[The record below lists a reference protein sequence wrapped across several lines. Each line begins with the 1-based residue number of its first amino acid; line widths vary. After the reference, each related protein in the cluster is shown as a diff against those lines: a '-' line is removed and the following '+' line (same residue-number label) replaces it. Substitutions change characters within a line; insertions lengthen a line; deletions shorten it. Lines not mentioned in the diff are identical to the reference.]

1 MYTTTVVTQV
11 MQACLPLM
19 HAARWCALRD
29 VVVSAVNGHALGLVA
44 LAVGTPRTTKVRH
57 RVKCVDRLLGNT
69 HLEAHRLDLYTA
81 LARQWLTGLPQLL
94 IVVDWSSLT
103 ADMQWHWLRASVVC
117 DGRSITLYEEVHP
130 RKHLGSLAVHKR
142 FIKRLEQLLPK
153 SAHPPIVMTDA
164 GFRNPWFRLIA
175 AQGWQWVG
183 RVRNRDFVRRNEA
196 EDWKPAK
203 QLYEQARSV
212 AADLGAYE
220 TVRNHPLK
228 CRLVR
233 VKHSPKGRK
242 HRYAS
247 GKDQNNSTARKCA
260 SRHREPWLLSCSP
273 SLGHLNAE
281 AVVRL
286 YAQRMRIE
294 EEFRDTKNVVLGAGL
309 ALSRSHGQQRLQAL
323 LLIGHI
329 AQMAKR
335 LIGEAA
341 KGAQLHLQLMSTNRK
356 ERAEL
361 SVMMLAKRVI
371 DSPELL
377 RKLKAPWPGWHVLRS
392 QVSAAINRAV
402 AADSWGNLRVRPVSA
417 CIDVMR

>member
-1 MYTTTVVTQV
+1 MHTQNIVTQI
-11 MQACLPLM
+11 MQCCLPLM

-29 VVVSAVNGHALGLVA
+29 VVVSSVNGHALSLVA
-44 LAVGTPRTTKVRH
+44 LAVGTPRTTSVRH
-57 RVKCVDRLLGNT
+57 RVKCVDRLLGNP
-69 HLEAHRLDLYTA
+69 HLKAHRFDLYAA

-117 DGRSITLYEEVHP
+117 DGRSFTLYEEVHP
-130 RKHLGSLAVHKR
+130 RKYLGSLAVHTR
-142 FIKRLEQLLPK
+142 FIKRLARMLPE
-153 SAHPPIVMTDA
+153 STHPPIVMTDA

-183 RVRNRDFVRRNEA
+183 RVRNRDFVRKNEA
-196 EDWKPAK
+196 QAWQPAK
-203 QLYEQARSV
+203 NLYEQARTV

-220 TVRNHPLK
+220 TVRNRPFT
-228 CRLVR
+228 CRLVL
-233 VKHSPKGRK
+233 VKHAPKGRK

-247 GKDQNNSTARKCA
+247 GKVKNNSTARKIA
-260 SRHREPWLLSCSP
+260 SRYREPWLLSCSP
-273 SLGHLNAE
+273 SLAHLNAE
-281 AVVRL
+281 AIVRL

-341 KGAQLHLQLMSTNRK
+341 KSAQLHLQLMSTCRK
-356 ERAEL
+356 DRAEL

-371 DSPELL
+371 DSPTLL
-377 RKLKAPWPGWHVLRS
+377 RKLKASWLIWHGLRS
-392 QVSAAINRAV
+392 QVSAAINRA
-402 AADSWGNLRVRPVSA
+402 AAA
-417 CIDVMR
+417 

>member
-142 FIKRLEQLLPK
+142 FIKRLAQLLPK

-402 AADSWGNLRVRPVSA
+402 AADSWGNLRV
-417 CIDVMR
+417 